1 VLTRCDDSSL
11 VVDWLCDQTK
21 GKNRSVGC
29 FYCEFSNNDFDA
41 EAPQQQSAATILGSL
56 LKEMISGMEKIPEE
70 ILRAFQEQK
79 KAIGGRRPRLQEVV
93 EMLQLFT
100 SSQDT
105 IMCIDALDE
114 CTGAQRYRIFDSLDQ
129 ILVKSPRTRIFLT
142 GRSHIRAEIEKGLV
156 QLVVSISVSTI
167 KSDIIRY
174 LRGRLNE
181 DETPDAMDESL
192 EADIMGKVL
201 GNISEMCVGAMILRI
216 PP

>member
-1 VLTRCDDSSL
+1 MLTRCDDSSL